1 MPNKVAGTTQLG
13 HLLEILA
20 PLQRTTYEYRVPA
33 EIPKVPS
40 TKGKERIDDV
50 SARSP
55 HPS

>member
-33 EIPKVPS
+33 EIPQVS
-40 TKGKERIDDV
+40 ATKGRERIDDV